1 MIVKSVALASAAV
14 LASACRSHASLEERA
29 QLGTALAHGE
39 TRTTNGPS
47 LGPLSDD
54 AQRVLFASAE
64 DDAPLVLGGVA
75 PSMEGRHYF
84 TSNERSL
91 HAFEPTV
98 RGKGGAYVGVG
109 TDQAY
114 LLIGWARSEFAWLCD
129 YDPVVVDLHDVY
141 RALLIAAETPD
152 EFLELWSKEGRL
164 IAHEAIDLHAAERDR
179 SHLRALYRRQR
190 AAVARRLGEVRET
203 MRAAKV
209 PCWLSD
215 ADQYTHVRELVQ
227 HGRVRPMLVDLAG
240 RRGLRGIAHAAK
252 KAGLQISV
260 LYLSNA
266 EEYWRLY
273 PDAFRRN
280 VDALPYADDA
290 VVLRTMLIW
299 KINRDYRYHVQRAAN
314 LRAWLDEPWVGNV
327 YHITYERPE
336 IDPLGMNLFET
347 TSLPDDAPSSLRHA
361 ARRKIDELLASGI
374 TTDGT

>member
-1 MIVKSVALASAAV
+1 MDE
-14 LASACRSHASLEERA
+14 RS
-29 QLGTALAHGE
+29 QVGNALAHEE
-39 TRTTNGPS
+39 TWTASGPS

-54 AQRVLFASAE
+54 AQRVLFASRE

-91 HAFEPTV
+91 YAFEPTI
-98 RGKGGAYVGVG
+98 RGKGGGYVGVG

-114 LLIGWARSEFAWLCD
+114 LFIGWARSEFAWLCD
-129 YDPVVVDLHDVY
+129 YDPLVVDLHDVY
-141 RALLIAAETPD
+141 RALLLAAETHE
-152 EFLELWSKEGRL
+152 EFLELWSKDGRL
-164 IAHEAIDLHAAERDR
+164 LAHEAIDLHAAERDR

-190 AAVARRLGEVRET
+190 AAVSKRLAEVAT
-203 MRAAKV
+203 SMTAAKV
-209 PCWLSD
+209 PCWLTD

-227 HGRVRPMLVDLAG
+227 HGRTRAMLVDLSG
-240 RRGLRGIAHAAK
+240 RRGLRGIGHAAK
-252 KAGLQISV
+252 KAGFEISV

-280 VDALPYADDA
+280 IDALPYADDA

-314 LRAWLDEPWVGNV
+314 LQAWLDESWVGNV

-336 IDPLGMNLFET
+336 VDPLGVNLFET
-347 TSLPDDAPSSLRHA
+347 TSLPADAPAALRHA
-361 ARRKIDELLASGI
+361 ARRKIDELLAAGI
-374 TTDGT
+374 STDET

>member
-1 MIVKSVALASAAV
+1 MDEHTPV
-14 LASACRSHASLEERA
+14 
-29 QLGTALAHGE
+29 GTALAHGDS
-39 TRTTNGPS
+39 RTESGPTF
-47 LGPLSDD
+47 GPLSND
-54 AQRVLFASAE
+54 AQRVLFASRE

-91 HAFEPTV
+91 HAFEPTI
-98 RGKGGAYVGVG
+98 RGKGGSYVGVG

-114 LLIGWARSEFAWLCD
+114 LFIGWARSEFAWLCD
-129 YDPVVVDLHDVY
+129 YDPIVVDLHDVY
-141 RALLIAAETPD
+141 RALLLTAETHA

-164 IAHEAIDLHAAERDR
+164 LAHEAIDMHAPERDR

-190 AAVARRLGEVRET
+190 SAVARRLGEVAAT
-203 MRAAKV
+203 MLAAKV
-209 PCWLSD
+209 PCWLTD
-215 ADQYTHVRELVQ
+215 EDQYTHVRELVQ
-227 HGRVRPMLVDLAG
+227 HGRTRAMLVDLAG
-240 RRGLRGIAHAAK
+240 PRGMKGIGHAAK
-252 KAGLQISV
+252 KAGLEISV

-314 LRAWLDEPWVGNV
+314 LQAWLDESWVGNV
-327 YHITYERPE
+327 YHITYERPDV
-336 IDPLGMNLFET
+336 DPLGMNLFET
-347 TSLPDDAPSSLRHA
+347 TSLPADAPSSLRHA